1 MAVDRV
7 LVDTNVLLRFFCGEP
22 ADQAAKAKRLIA
34 RADRGEITLMVTP
47 IILAETFYTLHSF
60 YQMDS
65 KAIAEKLGLFLSCR
79 GIDADEKESLLTA
92 LALCR
97 DKNAHFAD
105 AYLAALASQ
114 TNMAVASFDKDFDR
128 LPGVTRI
135 EPR

>member
-1 MAVDRV
+1 MAAERI

-47 IILAETFYTLHSF
+47 VVLAETFYTLQSF
-60 YQMDS
+60 YQMNS
-65 KAIAEKLGLFLSCR
+65 RTIAEKLGLFLNCK
-79 GIDADEKESLLTA
+79 GIDADEKESLLGA

-105 AYLAALASQ
+105 AFLAALANQ
-114 TNMAVASFDKDFDR
+114 TKMAVASFDKDFDR
-128 LPGVTRI
+128 FPGITRI